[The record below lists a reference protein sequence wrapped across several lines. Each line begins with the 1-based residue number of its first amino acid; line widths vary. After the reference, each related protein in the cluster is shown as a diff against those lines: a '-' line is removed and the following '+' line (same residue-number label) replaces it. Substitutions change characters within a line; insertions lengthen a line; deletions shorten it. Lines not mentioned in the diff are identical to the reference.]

1 MRFRGHGS
9 CHAADGHGGA
19 AASIPI
25 PCPTNDRKEPMARAS
40 RLFVPVLALG
50 LIVAC
55 GGKQVEET
63 PPAPEMTPAP
73 APTPRPSPVAVDT
86 MRSTPDTRGA
96 TLAERIHFALDRS
109 DLSPEARTTLAAKAE
124 ILRASPN
131 VTLRISG
138 HADERGSDEY
148 NLALSKRRAAEA
160 KRFLTQ
166 QGVDSTRLETV
177 GYGEEQPM
185 DTGATEP
192 AWATNRRAE
201 FSVIGGALSQR

>member
-1 MRFRGHGS
+1 
-9 CHAADGHGGA
+9 
-19 AASIPI
+19 
-25 PCPTNDRKEPMARAS
+25 MARAP

-50 LIVAC
+50 LVAAC

-63 PPAPEMTPAP
+63 PPPAPEMTPAP

-86 MRSTPDTRGA
+86 VRSTPDTRGT

-124 ILRASPN
+124 IMRGSPN
-131 VTLRISG
+131 VMLRISG

-160 KRFLTQ
+160 RRFLMQ
-166 QGVDSTRLETV
+166 QGVDGTRLETV
-177 GYGEEQPM
+177 GYGEEQPL

-192 AWATNRRAE
+192 AWAMNRRAE
-201 FSVIGGALSQR
+201 FSVSGGALSQR

>member
-1 MRFRGHGS
+1 
-9 CHAADGHGGA
+9 
-19 AASIPI
+19 
-25 PCPTNDRKEPMARAS
+25 MARAP

-50 LIVAC
+50 LVAAC
-55 GGKQVEET
+55 GGKQVEDT

-73 APTPRPSPVAVDT
+73 APTPRPSPVVVDT
-86 MRSTPDTRGA
+86 MRSTPDTRGT

-131 VTLRISG
+131 VMLRISG

-177 GYGEEQPM
+177 GYGEEQPL

-192 AWATNRRAE
+192 AWAVNRRAE

>member
-1 MRFRGHGS
+1 
-9 CHAADGHGGA
+9 
-19 AASIPI
+19 
-25 PCPTNDRKEPMARAS
+25 MARAP

-50 LIVAC
+50 LVAAC

-86 MRSTPDTRGA
+86 VRSTPDTRGT
-96 TLAERIHFALDRS
+96 TLAERIHFALDRA

-131 VTLRISG
+131 VTLRIAG

-160 KRFLTQ
+160 KRFLVQ

-177 GYGEEQPM
+177 GYGEEQPL

-192 AWATNRRAE
+192 AWAANRRAE
-201 FSVIGGALSQR
+201 FSLIGGALSQR